1 MDVED
6 KAGYNDPLFGILDI
20 KKVASSGL
28 QLNAIIQQEAVCE
41 ATERRAFDEA
51 ISYVSGYM
59 MPFSA
64 DTLIN
69 LFNAKLND
77 RP

>member
-1 MDVED
+1 MLKIRRAITIHFLVYWTS
-6 KAGYNDPLFGILDI
+6 KRLP
-20 KKVASSGL
+20 SGL

-69 LFNAKLND
+69 LFNALND